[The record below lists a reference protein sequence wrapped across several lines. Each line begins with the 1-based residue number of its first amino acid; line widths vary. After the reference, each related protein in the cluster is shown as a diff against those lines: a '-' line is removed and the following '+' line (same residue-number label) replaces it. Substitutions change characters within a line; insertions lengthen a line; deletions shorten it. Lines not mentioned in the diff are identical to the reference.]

1 MTPWEIEGR
10 ELINC
15 NCIYAC
21 PCQFDALP
29 TQGFCEAIG
38 AMSIDKGHY
47 GDVRLDNTRISMA
60 LQWPGAIHE
69 GKGKCQ
75 PIVDAS
81 ASPEQREALLKIMS
95 GQDTDP
101 FATVFAVFAT
111 TFETVF
117 EPLFAPISFTM
128 DIEKR
133 RATIRVGDIIE
144 MEAAPIRNPVT
155 GDEHR
160 VRIDLPHGFE
170 YEIAE
175 IGSGTAH
182 SRGRVSIPVKD
193 TSAQLATIHLNNHGV
208 IRHRTAA

>member
-1 MTPWEIEGR
+1 MTPWEIQAR
-10 ELINC
+10 EFINC
-15 NCIYAC
+15 NCVYAC
-21 PCQFDALP
+21 PCQFNALP
-29 TQGFCEAIG
+29 SKGFCQAIG

-47 GDVRLDNTRISMA
+47 GDIQLDGTKLAMA
-60 LQWPGAIHE
+60 IAWPGAIHE

-75 PIVDAS
+75 PVVDAS
-81 ASPEQREALLKIMS
+81 ASPQQRDALLKIMS

-111 TFETVF
+111 TFEKVF
-117 EPLFAPISFTM
+117 DPIFAPISFNL

-133 RATIRVGDIIE
+133 RASVRVDNVLQLD
-144 MEAAPIRNPVT
+144 AVPIRNPVT

-175 IGSGTAH
+175 IGSGTGEA
-182 SRGRVSIPVKD
+182 RGNVAIALKD
-193 TSAQLATIHLNNHGV
+193 SYAQLANIHLNNHGV
-208 IRHRTAA
+208 VRHRSAA